1 MKFLALGIIVI
12 LCFFVGIYFIT
23 QQAPTPNAAAIQ
35 FALDRY
41 IDFTPMKWDYEFG
54 KESTTTN
61 GTPAKPVIYHITT
74 TEGRKQKEVELTL
87 LFYKVDKEW
96 KTEKLN

>member
-1 MKFLALGIIVI
+1 MKLLAASLIVV
-12 LCFFVGIYFIT
+12 LCFCFGIYYVT
-23 QQAPTPNAAAIQ
+23 QQAPTPNSAIIQ

-54 KESTTTN
+54 KESTAAN
-61 GTPAKPVIYHITT
+61 GTPAKPVIYHIIT
-74 TEGRKQKEVELTL
+74 TEGRKQKELELTL
-87 LFYKVDKEW
+87 LFYKEGDEW

>member
-1 MKFLALGIIVI
+1 MKLFALGIIVI
-12 LCFFVGIYFIT
+12 LCFLGAIYFFT
-23 QQAPTPNAAAIQ
+23 QQAPTPNTAAIQ

-54 KESTTTN
+54 KETVTKD

-74 TEGRKQKEVELTL
+74 TEGRQQKEVVITL
-87 LFYKVDKEW
+87 LFYKDGDEW
-96 KTEKLN
+96 KTEKEE